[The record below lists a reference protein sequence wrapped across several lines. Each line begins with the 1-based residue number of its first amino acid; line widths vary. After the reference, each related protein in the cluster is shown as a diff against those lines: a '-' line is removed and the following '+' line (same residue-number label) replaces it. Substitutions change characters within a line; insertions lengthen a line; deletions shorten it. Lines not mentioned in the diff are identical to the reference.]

1 MQISWDDIAPALV
14 GAETP
19 VFAALNVDERT
30 REQIIL
36 KIKSLFPDRFF
47 LYISHNVIEVA
58 RFCRQVLVLRGA
70 HRHPRAVDGAG
81 PGRRRRGGRLPGP
94 GKTMPAIMNAI

>member
-70 HRHPRAVDGAG
+70 IAI
-81 PGRRRRGGRLPGP
+81 PGQWTVPGLDAEGEAAASPALEKPCRRS
-94 GKTMPAIMNAI
+94 